1 MQPNDITSKIISAI
15 FSVYNAL
22 GPGLLESVYEE
33 ALCYEMEK
41 LGLSVER
48 QKEVDLYY
56 DDVQLHSKL
65 RLDILVENEVI
76 VEVKSVAELANV
88 HYLQIDTYMR
98 LSKKR
103 LGIIVNFN
111 TDDIAH
117 SFHRRINS
125 FSTKYRLKNP

>member
-1 MQPNDITSKIISAI
+1 MKPNDITYKIISAI
-15 FSVYNAL
+15 YNVYNSL

-41 LGLSVER
+41 IGLSVER
-48 QKEVDLYY
+48 QKEVTPYY
-56 DDVQLHSKL
+56 DDIQLHTKL

-76 VEVKSVAELANV
+76 VEVKSVEELANV

-98 LSKKR
+98 LSNIK

-125 FSTKYRLKNP
+125 FSPKYKL

>member
-1 MQPNDITSKIISAI
+1 MKPNDITYKIISAI
-15 FSVYNAL
+15 YNVYNSL

-41 LGLSVER
+41 IGLSVER
-48 QKEVDLYY
+48 QKEVTLYY
-56 DDVQLHSKL
+56 DDIQLHTKL

-76 VEVKSVAELANV
+76 VEVKSVEELANV

-98 LSKKR
+98 LSNIKS
-103 LGIIVNFN
+103 GIIVNFN

-125 FSTKYRLKNP
+125 FSPKYKL

>member
-1 MQPNDITSKIISAI
+1 MKPNDITYKIISAI
-15 FSVYNAL
+15 YNVYNSL

-41 LGLSVER
+41 IGLSVER
-48 QKEVDLYY
+48 QKEVTLYY
-56 DDVQLHSKL
+56 DDIQLHTKL

-76 VEVKSVAELANV
+76 VEVKSVEELANV

-98 LSKKR
+98 LSNIK

-125 FSTKYRLKNP
+125 FSPKYKL